1 MAMTETT
8 LSAVAPLGE
17 LIPPGRWTIDPDHS
31 TVGFVVRHL
40 GITKL
45 RGRFS
50 DVAGAFAAIGDGV
63 TGNATVVANSLETGN
78 DARDKHVKGPDFLG
92 AETHP
97 HIILTITGVRPNS
110 GDYIVDGTLEL
121 HGTTHDVVFHAVSG
135 GTAKDP
141 YGHDRVGIELTTRIL
156 RSEYGITFDPTG
168 ALVSDA
174 VDLEIDLSLVRQPEY
189 LRNAERRHQGI
200 AS

>member
-1 MAMTETT
+1 MTAPAPAT
-8 LSAVAPLGE
+8 VAPLGE

-50 DVAGAFAAIGDGV
+50 DMTGIIAVADGAV
-63 TGNATVVANSLETGN
+63 TGTATVVANSLDTGN
-78 DARDKHVKGPDFLG
+78 DARDKHVKGPDFLH

-97 HIILTITGVRPNS
+97 HIVFTLSGVRPNS
-110 GDYIVDGTLEL
+110 GDFIVDGTLDL
-121 HGTTHDVVFHAVSG
+121 HGVTHDVVFHAVSG
-135 GTAKDP
+135 GMAKDP
-141 YGHDRVGIELTTRIL
+141 YGHDRVGVELTTQVL
-156 RSEYGITFDPTG
+156 RSDYGITFDPTG

-174 VDLEIDLSLVRQPEY
+174 VNLEIDLSLVRQPEY
-189 LRNAERRHQGI
+189 LRNAERRHEGI

>member
-1 MAMTETT
+1 LAAG
-8 LSAVAPLGE
+8 LSDTNLK
-17 LIPPGRWTIDPDHS
+17 I
-31 TVGFVVRHL
+31 
-40 GITKL
+40 
-45 RGRFS
+45 
-50 DVAGAFAAIGDGV
+50 
-63 TGNATVVANSLETGN
+63 
-78 DARDKHVKGPDFLG
+78 KGPDFLG

-97 HIILTITGVRPNS
+97 HVVFTISGVRPNS
-110 GDYIVDGTLEL
+110 GDYIVDGALEL

-156 RSEYGITFDPTG
+156 RSDYGITFDPTG

-189 LRNAERRHQGI
+189 LRNAERRHQDI

>member
-1 MAMTETT
+1 MSMTSTT
-8 LSAVAPLGE
+8 PLAVAPLGE

-31 TVGFVVRHL
+31 TVGFIVRHL

-50 DVAGAFAAIGDGV
+50 DVTGAIAALDDGV

-97 HIILTITGVRPNS
+97 HIVFTITGVRPNS
-110 GDYIVDGTLEL
+110 GDYIVDGALEL
-121 HGTTHDVVFHAVSG
+121 HGVTHEVVFHAVSG